1 MLCFKLQ
8 DSRITV
14 VSSTA
19 AATLRQLVML
29 VFDKVVEND
38 RKISVETSA
47 TPKLTSPTVLPNGET
62 VSLLPSVKDAFSVF
76 EDLCFLTNLER
87 PHFLKLESLPKTFS
101 LELIESVL
109 TNYHELFRQVLHPA
123 VILSVPELIY
133 SFSETN
139 CYCFCGITCVQ
150 RFKSHFPIS
159 LCFL

>member
-1 MLCFKLQ
+1 LCFKLQ

-29 VFDKVVEND
+29 VFDKVVESD
-38 RKISVETSA
+38 RRLPPDPSA
-47 TPKLTSPTVLPNGET
+47 TPELTSPTVLPNGET

-76 EDLCFLTNLER
+76 EDLCLLTNRER

-109 TNYHELFRQVLHPA
+109 TNYHELFRQVSKSCA
-123 VILSVPELIY
+123 V
-133 SFSETN
+133 SFFKHSFIPSEVN
-139 CYCFCGITCVQ
+139 CCCYCDITCVQ
-150 RFKSHFPIS
+150 HFKSHSLIS
-159 LCFL
+159 LCSR